1 VVFKFFRLTRKSDVQ
16 DVELKVALPQPHTEI
31 KPTVDIEPPA
41 VSVIELKSEAS
52 PNQDEIVVPE
62 SVAAPVADVTPA
74 ADLSA
79 KVEESALEAGVPQ
92 EAPENPEPNV
102 LGQMETIKATREDV
116 IAAYKIF
123 LGRLPESMEAVDP
136 RVGVSPSAI
145 LLDFLISKEFLDQAS
160 KSQLILAV
168 AKKILDERK
177 QTSPPDEATP
187 SDLGLKS

>member
-1 VVFKFFRLTRKSDVQ
+1 MVFIFLRFTRKSDVQ
-16 DVELKVALPQPHTEI
+16 DVELKVALSEPDSEI
-31 KPTVDIEPPA
+31 KPKVDIEPPE
-41 VSVIELKSEAS
+41 VSVIEAKSEIS
-52 PNQDEIVVPE
+52 PNPQEAVVPE

-79 KVEESALEAGVPQ
+79 KVEESALEEGLPQ
-92 EAPENPEPNV
+92 EAPENPEPKV

-123 LGRLPESMEAVDP
+123 LGRLPESMEVVDP

-177 QTSPPDEATP
+177 QTLSPDEATP
-187 SDLGLKS
+187 SELGPKN

>member
-1 VVFKFFRLTRKSDVQ
+1 MFKFFRFNRKTDVQ
-16 DVELKVALPQPHTEI
+16 DVELKVALPEPLAEI
-31 KPTVDIEPPA
+31 KPTVDIEP
-41 VSVIELKSEAS
+41 
-52 PNQDEIVVPE
+52 
-62 SVAAPVADVTPA
+62 PA

-79 KVEESALEAGVPQ
+79 KVEESASEAGVPQ
-92 EAPENPEPNV
+92 EAPETPEPKV

-123 LGRLPESMEAVDP
+123 LGRLPESMEVVDP

-160 KSQLILAV
+160 KSQLILAL

-177 QTSPPDEATP
+177 QTLPPDEATP
-187 SDLGLKS
+187 NELGPKN

>member
-1 VVFKFFRLTRKSDVQ
+1 MV
-16 DVELKVALPQPHTEI
+16 
-31 KPTVDIEPPA
+31 
-41 VSVIELKSEAS
+41 
-52 PNQDEIVVPE
+52 
-62 SVAAPVADVTPA
+62 DVTSA
-74 ADLSA
+74 ADLSS
-79 KVEESALEAGVPQ
+79 KVEESALEAGVRQ
-92 EAPENPEPNV
+92 EAPENPEPKV
-102 LGQMETIKATREDV
+102 LGQMETINATREDV

-177 QTSPPDEATP
+177 QTLSPDEATP
-187 SDLGLKS
+187 SELGPKN

>member
-1 VVFKFFRLTRKSDVQ
+1 VV
-16 DVELKVALPQPHTEI
+16 
-31 KPTVDIEPPA
+31 
-41 VSVIELKSEAS
+41 
-52 PNQDEIVVPE
+52 
-62 SVAAPVADVTPA
+62 DVTSA
-74 ADLSA
+74 ADLSS
-79 KVEESALEAGVPQ
+79 KVEESALEAGVRQ
-92 EAPENPEPNV
+92 EAPENPEPKV
-102 LGQMETIKATREDV
+102 LGQMETINATREDV

-177 QTSPPDEATP
+177 QTLSPDEATP
-187 SDLGLKS
+187 SELGPKN